1 MRDFLKG
8 KKTYL
13 VAFMMV
19 IVHGLYYSGKID
31 KTSHDMLVGLLGA
44 GAVATVSA
52 KINRLDDKVY

>member
-19 IVHGLYYSGKID
+19 IVNGLYYSGQID
-31 KTSHDMLVGLLGA
+31 KATHDMLMGLLGA

-52 KINRLDDKVY
+52 KINRMDDRIY